1 MTNLVIISQ
10 IDAFCRKKSP
20 LRRGVIPL
28 FFHYLC
34 STNNLIG
41 EKMIEICKITT
52 ASAKLSE
59 ALERLLPQ
67 LSQSAQMPNN
77 QYVERMLGGD
87 NTHLFVA
94 ESEGEIVGMLSLVVV
109 DIPTGRKAWIED
121 VVVDEKARG
130 IRIGHALVEKAK
142 EEAKLLGAKK
152 IYLTSNPSRVAAHRL
167 YKSCGFEE
175 YGTCVFRINI

>member
-1 MTNLVIISQ
+1 
-10 IDAFCRKKSP
+10 
-20 LRRGVIPL
+20 
-28 FFHYLC
+28 
-34 STNNLIG
+34 
-41 EKMIEICKITT
+41 MIEICKITT
-52 ASAKLSE
+52 ASAKLLE

-67 LSQSAQMPNN
+67 LSQSAQMPSN
-77 QYVERMLGGD
+77 QYVEQMLRGG

-94 ESEGEIVGMLSLVVV
+94 EQGGEILGMLSLVIV

-130 IRIGHALVEKAK
+130 LRIGHALVEKAK

-167 YKSCGFEE
+167 YKSCGFDE
-175 YGTCVFRINI
+175 YDTCVFRINI

>member
-1 MTNLVIISQ
+1 
-10 IDAFCRKKSP
+10 
-20 LRRGVIPL
+20 
-28 FFHYLC
+28 
-34 STNNLIG
+34 
-41 EKMIEICKITT
+41 MIEIYKVTT
-52 ASAKLSE
+52 LSAKLSE

-77 QYVERMLGGD
+77 QQIELLLKNE

-94 ESEGEIVGMLSLVVV
+94 EQEGNIVGMLSLVVV

-130 IRIGHALVEKAK
+130 LRIGYALVEKAK
-142 EEAKLLGAKK
+142 EEAKRLGAKK
-152 IYLTSNPSRVAAHRL
+152 IYLTSNPSRVAAHAL

-175 YGTCVFRINI
+175 YDTSVFRTNIATK